1 MTLRKHLIELLSYEP
16 RSVSSLAREMGMG
29 RGDMEEDL
37 RHAIRSARAQGH
49 DVDVIPAR
57 CKQCDFVFSDEKLSK
72 PSRCPA
78 CKGTRVFEP
87 MIRVGRRDA

>member
-1 MTLRKHLIELLSYEP
+1 MTARKHLIELLSFEP
-16 RSVSSLAREMGMG
+16 RSVSSLAREMGMS

-49 DVDVIPAR
+49 EVQVIPAR
-57 CKQCDFVFSDEKLSK
+57 CKACDFVFGEDKLSK

-78 CKGTRVFEP
+78 CKGTRLFEP
-87 MIRVGRRDA
+87 MIRVGIRE